1 MRSLKENFRK
11 KSKSP
16 FQINKKSIYGVMEI
30 ILSELKNI
38 FIAKLNKEMTKEK
51 RVLKYVLSKG
61 RKNDPENV
69 LEIIDE
75 CGYKKFFLM
84 NIGDKKGQILEEY
97 IISSKAKNILELGL
111 HRKKFNKK
119 RKTC

>member
-61 RKNDPENV
+61 RRNDPENV

-75 CGYKKFFLM
+75 CGYKK
-84 NIGDKKGQILEEY
+84 ILLDEY
-97 IISSKAKNILELGL
+97 W
-111 HRKKFNKK
+111 RQK
-119 RKTC
+119 RSNLRRIHYFQ

>member
-51 RVLKYVLSKG
+51 RVLKYV
-61 RKNDPENV
+61 
-69 LEIIDE
+69 
-75 CGYKKFFLM
+75 
-84 NIGDKKGQILEEY
+84 
-97 IISSKAKNILELGL
+97 
-111 HRKKFNKK
+111 
-119 RKTC
+119 

>member
-51 RVLKYVLSKG
+51 RVLKYV
-61 RKNDPENV
+61 
-69 LEIIDE
+69 
-75 CGYKKFFLM
+75 FL
-84 NIGDKKGQILEEY
+84 GE
-97 IISSKAKNILELGL
+97 
-111 HRKKFNKK
+111 KK
-119 RKTC
+119 RSRKRLRNH